1 MSDNHSTNT
10 AVPEN
15 GVPQK
20 EESPVVSQQNVQSA
34 YPTLYE
40 GRPYNYDGQI
50 HPPRTGLLRTNWY
63 KRTGDHRPYPT
74 SVAAGLACV
83 ATTLFGLGL
92 IIAGARHT
100 PSSAA
105 LSGSLFFSSG
115 LVQVITGIW
124 AIVDNNLFGSV
135 FLLCYGA
142 FFMSLGTILAPIFD
156 ISSAYADGG
165 LTDALGIFLASWCV
179 FTFFLWTATWKST
192 VPLFVLMFCL
202 WMFFLLYTIAVFGNH
217 KGCQTASGVFCF
229 LTSACA
235 YYALYDALSE
245 PYNSYGSLPEAKIFR
260 MPGSWNIP
268 DDEKRIE
275 FV

>member
-1 MSDNHSTNT
+1 MSDDHSTNT

-20 EESPVVSQQNVQSA
+20 EEAPVVPQNVQSA

-40 GRPYNYDGQI
+40 GRPYNYDGQV
-50 HPPRTGLLRTNWY
+50 HPPRTGLLRTSWY
-63 KRTGDHRPYPT
+63 KRTGDYRPFPT

-105 LSGSLFFSSG
+105 LTGSLFFSSG

-142 FFMSLGTILAPIFD
+142 FFMSLGSILAPIFD
-156 ISSAYADGG
+156 IATAYADGG

-217 KGCQTASGVFCF
+217 KGCQTAAGVFCF

-245 PYNSYGSLPEAKIFR
+245 PYNSYGSLPEAKILR
-260 MPGSWNIP
+260 MPGSWNVP

-275 FV
+275 YV